1 MKRHSLKLFG
11 TIAVLIFI
19 SFLISAAK
27 FSAVNAQ
34 TQKKPPAAATASDV
48 KIRQKMVSGASDK
61 AMETVIYVKGARMRN
76 EILSTGMAM
85 TTVRQCDLK
94 RTLMISDKTK
104 TYLVT
109 PDGTSVAA
117 GASGAEGDGGGAA
130 TASNAKPTETR
141 RGGVVNITNTVTDT
155 GERKQMFGFTARHI
169 KTSTVMEASPEA
181 CRKVNHKSETDGW
194 YIDFQY
200 DFDCPGQKQIVTTPP
215 VQARPDCEDE
225 IRTKTIGTAKLGFP
239 VSVTTTI
246 YDSSGKTNT
255 VTQEVVEL
263 SRTPLDAAL
272 FDVPTGY
279 ALAKDY
285 QELYGMND
293 TASRS
298 GGSRTNSSATTN
310 ASGTAISSA
319 AATPAGFVAASAP
332 KKEGAVRIG
341 ILMPKAQMTAGD
353 AAQAAEALRNTFAS
367 YLNGPNVELVA
378 LGARL
383 PSQALEEAKQ
393 SQCDYVLSASLTQKK
408 GGGGGGMF
416 GKALGNIAS
425 SAIGHLPGGNT
436 AGEAAARS
444 AAITGVYTAAS
455 ISGSIK
461 AKDELTLEYKLEAP
475 DGAKPGAANTTKAKA
490 KSDGEDVFTPLVE
503 KAAQAIL
510 DAVTK
515 K

>member
-1 MKRHSLKLFG
+1 M
-11 TIAVLIFI
+11 T
-19 SFLISAAK
+19 
-27 FSAVNAQ
+27 
-34 TQKKPPAAATASDV
+34 
-48 KIRQKMVSGASDK
+48 SGASDK
-61 AMETVIYVKGARMRN
+61 VMETVIYVKGARMRN
-76 EILSTGMAM
+76 EMLGSGMAIM
-85 TTVRQCDLK
+85 TVRQCDLK
-94 RTLMISDKTK
+94 RTIMINDKTK
-104 TYLVT
+104 TYLIT
-109 PDGTSVAA
+109 PDGTSAAASELGTDGSGVASTA
-117 GASGAEGDGGGAA
+117 
-130 TASNAKPTETR
+130 ASNAQPKETR
-141 RGGVVNITNTVTDT
+141 RGGIVNVTSTVTDT

-169 KTSTVMEASPEA
+169 KTSTVIEASPEA
-181 CRKVNHKSETDGW
+181 CSKANHKSETDGW

-200 DFDCPGQKQIVTTPP
+200 DFDCPEQKKIVPTTPP
-215 VQARPDCEDE
+215 VPTRPDCEDE
-225 IRTKTIGTAKLGFP
+225 IRTKTIGKAKLGFP

-246 YDSSGKTNT
+246 YDSNGKTNT

-263 SRTPLDAAL
+263 SRAPLDTAL
-272 FDVPTGY
+272 FDVPSGY
-279 ALAKDY
+279 TLAKNY
-285 QELYGMND
+285 QELYGMSNM
-293 TASRS
+293 ASERS
-298 GGSRTNSSATTN
+298 GSRTNNGATIG
-310 ASGTAISSA
+310 ASGAAISSA
-319 AATPAGFVAASAP
+319 ANTPAGFVAASAP

-341 ILMPKAQMTAGD
+341 ILMPKAQMTASD

-378 LGARL
+378 LAARL

-408 GGGGGGMF
+408 GGGGGMF

-425 SAIGHLPGGNT
+425 SAIAHLPGGNT

-461 AKDELTLEYKLEAP
+461 AKDELTLEYKLEAT
-475 DGAKPGAANTTKAKA
+475 DGAKPGVTNTAKAKA

-503 KAAQAIL
+503 KAAQAII